1 MSPSIFAFLGSSEV
15 CEWHTS
21 DPGIRDRFPSRLHN
35 STPSISKSPFENEG
49 RGIVVSIATR
59 CGLNVPGIESLW
71 G

>member
-15 CEWHTS
+15 REWHTS

-35 STPSISKSPFENEG
+35 SKSKSPFENEG
-49 RGIVVSIATR
+49 RGSVVSIATR
-59 CGLNVPGIESLW
+59 CGLNGPGIESPC